1 MKFKP
6 LCNLCNR
13 EIDDEWHIK
22 VCSKREKSEGLVI
35 ENNGHAEKMPYWQ
48 LLLFGFVVSI
58 IIVIILIGI
67 IYFSPYTLRG

>member
-22 VCSKREKSEGLVI
+22 IC
-35 ENNGHAEKMPYWQ
+35 NNGNAKKMPYWQ